1 MTRYLS
7 HALNANEPAFSLG
20 LGRLEAANGKPSTD
34 IRLSHEIAQTT
45 NSKLRELGLDP
56 DDTTPQELY
65 HVLQMQVK
73 QDDARLTKTL
83 RTTAA
88 THVSAEADVVAG
100 MIHVLKE
107 LPDSKRCFALKASK
121 LKTLLKANPPKR
133 AMRRLGYRS
142 MDSFLKHEAS
152 LSIIAAAWLSESESW
167 QKKFLEQ
174 YGKLQPGD
182 FENRSMQILE
192 MNSSRWS
199 GLAAGTVERTKH
211 NLICFKELGA
221 LVFLPFDGD
230 APEGATTISLSL
242 ALHELNEIRASSTFL
257 KLSQVKSGF
266 GQVVKTIASDEPRL
280 SSQLL
285 DQSVPW
291 HLIHRYY
298 SRLTD
303 RFRTDL
309 FEPYLQLEDMI
320 WQPIE
325 KTLAQIEPSMK
336 FWQQTAH
343 LGMLDGREP
352 VSLNIVDAATN
363 FCNDLSYEKRGV
375 NYFQKSLWHELLLRY
390 LHHQPVEDSVLTE
403 LQPEFAAEKI
413 LV

>member
-7 HALNANEPAFSLG
+7 HALQANEPAFSLS

-34 IRLSHEIAQTT
+34 IRLSHEINQAT
-45 NSKLRELGLDP
+45 NNKLRELGLDP
-56 DDTTPQELY
+56 EDTTPQELY
-65 HVLQMQVK
+65 HVLQMQVER
-73 QDDARLTKTL
+73 DDARLTKTL
-83 RTTAA
+83 RTKAA
-88 THVSAEADVVAG
+88 THVSAEADMVAG
-100 MIHVLKE
+100 IIHVLKE
-107 LPDSKRCFALKASK
+107 LPDSKRCFALKASR
-121 LKTLLKANPPKR
+121 LKSILKSVPPKK

-142 MDSFLKHEAS
+142 MDSFLKHEAPI
-152 LSIIAAAWLSESESW
+152 SIIAAAWLTESESW

-174 YGKLQPGD
+174 YTKLSPGD
-182 FENRSMQILE
+182 FETRNIQILE
-192 MNSSRWS
+192 MNSAKWRE
-199 GLAAGTVERTKH
+199 LAAETVERTKH
-211 NLICFKELGA
+211 NLICFKEIGA
-221 LVFLPFDGD
+221 LVFLPFSGE
-230 APEGATTISLSL
+230 APKGAATISLSL
-242 ALHELNEIRASSTFL
+242 ALHEINEIRASSTFL
-257 KLSQVKSGF
+257 KLSQVKPNF
-266 GQVVKTIASDEPRL
+266 GQVVKTVASDEPRL

-320 WQPIE
+320 WHPIE

-336 FWQQTAH
+336 FWQQTSH
-343 LGMLDGREP
+343 LGLLDGRDP

-363 FCNDLSYEKRGV
+363 YCNDMPYQRRGAH
-375 NYFQKSLWHELLLRY
+375 YFQRSLWHELLLRY

-403 LQPEFAAEKI
+403 LQPEFATEKI